1 MNGQSEELQYRLLT
15 ADDVSRVPLQWQGS
29 PGEILERIS
38 IIGASAMMVFD
49 GPVHVGQLQFRS
61 YMPDTVSPNG
71 IMDPLYWMDF
81 RGHAPRLSEKTIAL
95 FCFHV
100 GQIDNTPA
108 RDSHYF
114 GRGIG
119 ISLLR
124 NTMAWAKDA
133 GFEALIA
140 KGCPGYRPVIEFM
153 GLEIPIR
160 NSECGKNKRIE
171 ILSDWGSGFWPPTL
185 FLCPSISHLTCI
197 CCYLT
202 SEPLNVEPLN
212 LTTDTCIYCY
222 LTSEPLNVEPLN
234 LTTDIWLL

>member
-1 MNGQSEELQYRLLT
+1 
-15 ADDVSRVPLQWQGS
+15 
-29 PGEILERIS
+29 
-38 IIGASAMMVFD
+38 MMVFD

-153 GLEIPIR
+153 GGLPAEVYEKEGFEIAASYIDSDLRQAFEEMPQGSSSDNPGTALR
-160 NSECGKNKRIE
+160 E
-171 ILSDWGSGFWPPTL
+171 IVDSGVSLDRAAEVSVCVRRF
-185 FLCPSISHLTCI
+185 
-197 CCYLT
+197 
-202 SEPLNVEPLN
+202 
-212 LTTDTCIYCY
+212 
-222 LTSEPLNVEPLN
+222 
-234 LTTDIWLL
+234 

>member
-1 MNGQSEELQYRLLT
+1 
-15 ADDVSRVPLQWQGS
+15 
-29 PGEILERIS
+29 
-38 IIGASAMMVFD
+38 MMVFD

-61 YMPDTVSPNG
+61 YVPDTVSPNG

-81 RGHAPRLSEKTIAL
+81 RGHAPRLPEKTIAL

-153 GLEIPIR
+153 GGLPAEVYEKEGFEIAASYIDSDLRQAFEEMPQGSSSDNPGTALR
-160 NSECGKNKRIE
+160 E
-171 ILSDWGSGFWPPTL
+171 IVDSGVSLDRAAEVSVCVRRF
-185 FLCPSISHLTCI
+185 
-197 CCYLT
+197 
-202 SEPLNVEPLN
+202 
-212 LTTDTCIYCY
+212 
-222 LTSEPLNVEPLN
+222 
-234 LTTDIWLL
+234 